1 MIISPS
7 IKSIRIDNHL
17 KNTFGVDREE
27 AILDEVCVPAP
38 IGCGQPVVKFRTEA
52 DAKEFTIS
60 GLCQCCQDELFED
73 TKIEKWCFDADVGE

>member
-7 IKSIRIDNHL
+7 IKSPRINNHL

-38 IGCGQPVVKFRTEA
+38 IGCGKPVVMFRTEV
-52 DAKEFTIS
+52 DAKEFEIS
-60 GLCQCCQDELFED
+60 GLCQSCQDELFD
-73 TKIEKWCFDADVGE
+73 GEE

>member
-7 IKSIRIDNHL
+7 IKSPRINNHL

-38 IGCGQPVVKFRTEA
+38 IGCGKPVIKFHTVTS
-52 DAKEFTIS
+52 AKEFEIS
-60 GLCQCCQDELFED
+60 GLCQSCQDELFE
-73 TKIEKWCFDADVGE
+73 GEE

>member
-7 IKSIRIDNHL
+7 IKSPRINNHL

-38 IGCGQPVVKFRTEA
+38 IGCGNPVIKFRTEA
-52 DAKEFTIS
+52 DAKEFEIS
-60 GLCQCCQDELFED
+60 GLCQSCQDNLFD
-73 TKIEKWCFDADVGE
+73 GEE